1 MLASVPVQVLGC
13 LFISH
18 FYCGNLTRSLV
29 ETGYLL
35 GASVHLLFCTST
47 HAPSPNPFS
56 LVTKL
61 LGHVHNWVSRSISSA
76 PRDVRDHGGRT

>member
-29 ETGYLL
+29 ETGY
-35 GASVHLLFCTST
+35 LLFCTST